1 MSRHGAAQP
10 GSSSGAVGSNGE
22 GVTAGVADRSPGRQP
37 ALRPGS
43 PAGVWLCCNE
53 SESRSRP

>member
-1 MSRHGAAQP
+1 MNRHGAAQP
-10 GSSSGAVGSNGE
+10 GSSSGAVGGEGE
-22 GVTAGVADRSPGRQP
+22 GVTAGVADCRPERQP

-43 PAGVWLCCNE
+43 PAGGWLCCDE